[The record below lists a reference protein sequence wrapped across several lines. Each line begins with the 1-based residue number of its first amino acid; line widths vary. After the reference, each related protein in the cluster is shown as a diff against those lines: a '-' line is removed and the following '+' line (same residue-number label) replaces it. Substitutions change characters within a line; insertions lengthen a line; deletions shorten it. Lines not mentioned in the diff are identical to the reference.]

1 MRYLVLI
8 AALAMP
14 LISWLSQREVFGPD
28 NATLSARYPTLLIA
42 AGYAFAVWGL
52 LFALDVVFGAWQ
64 AFWRRKPRG
73 PDSFDR
79 VRVLAAAG
87 FALTAAWMIV
97 FSMQLFWVALLV
109 IWGALACLVG
119 ATFALERNELSS
131 TDYWLARVPLSMH
144 AGWLSLAAFLNT
156 AQVIVAFRLLSTT
169 QMLGWTLVLWL
180 AAAVLLVAVQLRL
193 RGNAFYAATAL
204 WGLIGVYVQQSRSS
218 LEGAPI
224 SAWVAAGL
232 GCALLALTAYLI
244 VGRRRR
250 DDNTAMMPR

>member
-8 AALAMP
+8 AALSMP

-42 AGYAFAVWGL
+42 AGYAFAIWGL

-64 AFWRRKPRG
+64 AFWRRRPRG
-73 PDSFDR
+73 PDPFDR

-87 FALTAAWMIV
+87 FALTAAWMVV
-97 FSMQLFWVALLV
+97 FSMQLFWLALLV
-109 IWGALACLVG
+109 IWGALACLVA
-119 ATFALERNELSS
+119 ATFALERSELSS
-131 TDYWLARVPLSMH
+131 ADYWLARAPLSMH

-180 AAAVLLVAVQLRL
+180 AAAALLVAVQLRL
-193 RGNAFYAATAL
+193 RGNAFYAATGL
-204 WGLIGVYVQQSRSS
+204 WGLIGVYIRQSDSS
-218 LEGAPI
+218 LEGATV
-224 SAWVAAGL
+224 SAGVAAGL
-232 GCALLALTAYLI
+232 ACVLLALTIYLAL
-244 VGRRRR
+244 RRK
-250 DDNTAMMPR
+250 PP